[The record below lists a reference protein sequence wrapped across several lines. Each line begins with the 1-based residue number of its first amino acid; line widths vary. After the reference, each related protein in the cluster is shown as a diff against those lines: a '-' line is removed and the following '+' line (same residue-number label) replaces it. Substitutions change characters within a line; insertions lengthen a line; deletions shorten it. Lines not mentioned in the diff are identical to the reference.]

1 MISTAFFIS
10 VSLLIYINLT
20 RIKSINMNGLDAF
33 KLLTSALYPKL
44 LLMFI
49 GTLLLIFVINKLS
62 PKRKRKTVKQSENQL
77 DIVARSD
84 FHKSKLM
91 NKEEYGLFIRL
102 EPLLKTNRPGHRL
115 FTQVSMGEIISSPN
129 KNAYFCI
136 NDKRVDFVIISP
148 YGDPLVVIEYQGGG
162 HYQGN
167 AVQRDAVKKEA
178 CRKAGI
184 AFIELNDK
192 YSDRDLDNIILHIA
206 K

>member
-1 MISTAFFIS
+1 M
-10 VSLLIYINLT
+10 LIYIDLT
-20 RIKSINMNGLDAF
+20 RIKSFNMNGLDAF
-33 KLLTSALYPKL
+33 KLFSAGFYLKL
-44 LLMFI
+44 FFIFI
-49 GTLLLIFVINKLS
+49 GALLLIVITNKIS
-62 PKRKRKTVKQSENQL
+62 PKRKRKTVKQPENQL

-115 FTQVSMGEIISSPN
+115 FTQVSMGELIGSPN

-136 NDKRVDFVIISP
+136 NNKRVDFVIISP

-192 YSDRDLDNIILHIA
+192 YSDRDLDNIILHIP

>member
-1 MISTAFFIS
+1 ME
-10 VSLLIYINLT
+10 YI
-20 RIKSINMNGLDAF
+20 IIIAV
-33 KLLTSALYPKL
+33 
-44 LLMFI
+44 
-49 GTLLLIFVINKLS
+49 IFVLLGALANK
-62 PKRKRKTVKQSENQL
+62 KKTRKTFKPTSKSENQL

-115 FTQVSMGEIISSPN
+115 FTQVSMGELIGSPN
-129 KNAYFCI
+129 KSAYFCI
-136 NDKRVDFVIISP
+136 NNKRVDFVIISP

-184 AFIELNDK
+184 AFIELTDK
-192 YSDRDLDNIILHIA
+192 YSDRDLDNIILHIP

>member
-1 MISTAFFIS
+1 ME
-10 VSLLIYINLT
+10 YIIIIAVLFVVL
-20 RIKSINMNGLDAF
+20 G
-33 KLLTSALYPKL
+33 ALA
-44 LLMFI
+44 
-49 GTLLLIFVINKLS
+49 NKKK
-62 PKRKRKTVKQSENQL
+62 PRKTFKPTSKPENQL

-115 FTQVSMGEIISSPN
+115 FTQVSMGELIGSPN

-136 NDKRVDFVIISP
+136 NNKRVDFVIISP

-192 YSDRDLDNIILHIA
+192 YSDRDLDNIILHIP